1 MERLETTG
9 PVFGGGRSS
18 VLTVIFSPTFCSGS
32 VAGSNAAVTV
42 GAAGGWERCASAGAN
57 KTAADW
63 TVSVVMRKGTYF
75 ISNSLVRHFGD
86 ATNGTGSA
94 RAALIGWHPS
104 TPAKGW

>member
-42 GAAGGWERCASAGAN
+42 VAAGGWERCASAGAN

-63 TVSVVMRKGTYF
+63 TVSVVMRTGKYF
-75 ISNSLVRHFGD
+75 ISNVPSPPV
-86 ATNGTGSA
+86 TGIELA
-94 RAALIGWHPS
+94 RAS
-104 TPAKGW
+104 